1 MLICWQLQRSDGSL
15 ISMDS
20 VETLAHKLV
29 SIDSQSHVSNA
40 TLADFVYTYLEPFA
54 DHIEKIEYVDPD
66 GCRKTSIVV
75 RVGAG
80 SGGLALSAHMDTVPG
95 LGWDR
100 DPFEAWV
107 EKGRMYGLGT
117 VDMKG
122 ALAATLVAAK
132 TSASLAL
139 NKPLTLIY
147 TTDEET
153 NTQGARRIVDE
164 SEVLRSVGP
173 RYCIIAEPTN
183 LQVVNAH
190 KAAITFRATAR
201 GRAAHSSSGK
211 GVNANIAM
219 IPFINEMGKLYEEL
233 VEDEAYW
240 DPDFEPPFPDW
251 NITIDNH
258 GTAANVTVPL
268 STCRVNFRYTRTLDP
283 SPVIERVRES
293 SEQTGV
299 ELESWSSGPPL
310 YISADSELVQ
320 LALEVTGEQAP
331 VSVPYRT
338 DGCILA
344 EAVPCIVIGP
354 GDFRQAH
361 TVNEWVS
368 IEQLHRSVDLYLKFI
383 QAVCR

>member
-1 MLICWQLQRSDGSL
+1 MHEI
-15 ISMDS
+15 
-20 VETLAHKLV
+20 ETLAGKLI
-29 SIDSQSHVSNA
+29 SIDSQSHVSNSP
-40 TLADFVYTYLEPFA
+40 LAEFVSDYLDPFA
-54 DHIEKIEYVDPD
+54 EEIERIEYTDA
-66 GCRKTSIVV
+66 GGNRKVSLVA
-75 RVGAG
+75 RVGEG
-80 SGGLALSAHMDTVPG
+80 SSGLALSAHMDTVPG
-95 LGWDR
+95 LGWER

-107 EKGRMYGLGT
+107 EDGRMYGLGA

-122 ALAATLVAAK
+122 ALAATLIAAK
-132 TSASLAL
+132 DYAGIGARR
-139 NKPLTLIY
+139 PLTLIY

-153 NTQGARRIVDE
+153 DTQGARRIVDE
-164 SEVLRSVGP
+164 SKVLRSVGP
-173 RYCIIAEPTN
+173 RFCIIAEPTN

-190 KAAITFRATAR
+190 KAAITFSATAR

-219 IPFINEMGKLYEEL
+219 IPFIHEMGKLYEEL

-240 DPDFEPPFPDW
+240 DPDFDPPFPDW

-283 SPVIERVRES
+283 GPVMTRVRES
-293 SEQTGV
+293 AERAGV
-299 ELESWSSGPPL
+299 QLESWSSGPPL
-310 YISADSELVQ
+310 YLPPDSEFVQ

-331 VSVPYRT
+331 ISVPYRT
-338 DGCILA
+338 DGCMLA

-354 GDFRQAH
+354 GDLRQAH

-368 IEQLHRSVDLYLKFI
+368 VEQLHQSVDLYLKFI

>member
-1 MLICWQLQRSDGSL
+1 MHD
-15 ISMDS
+15 
-20 VETLAHKLV
+20 VETLAGKLI
-29 SIDSQSHVSNA
+29 SIDSQSHVSNV
-40 TLADFVYTYLEPFA
+40 TLAEFVCAYLEPFA
-54 DHIEKIEYVDPD
+54 DDIENIEYTDPD
-66 GCRKTSIVV
+66 GRRKVSVV
-75 RVGAG
+75 ARMGEG

-95 LGWDR
+95 LGWGR

-107 EKGRMYGLGT
+107 EDGRMYGLGA

-122 ALAATLVAAK
+122 ALAATLIAAR
-132 TSASLAL
+132 TYASLGPGE
-139 NKPLTLIY
+139 PLTLIY

-153 NTQGARRIVDE
+153 DTQGARRIVDE
-164 SEVLRSVGP
+164 SEILRSVGP

-183 LQVVNAH
+183 LGVVNAH
-190 KAAITFRATAR
+190 KATITFSATAR

-233 VEDEAYW
+233 VGDEAYW

-283 SPVIERVRES
+283 GPVMARVRES
-293 SEQTGV
+293 AEKAGV

-310 YISADSELVQ
+310 YLPPESELVQ

-331 VSVPYRT
+331 ISVPYRT
-338 DGCILA
+338 DGCMLA

-354 GDFRQAH
+354 GDLRQAH

-368 IEQLHRSVDLYLKFI
+368 VEQLYQSVDLYLKFI

>member
-1 MLICWQLQRSDGSL
+1 MHDIESLTGKL
-15 ISMDS
+15 IS
-20 VETLAHKLV
+20 V
-29 SIDSQSHVSNA
+29 DSQSHVSNVP
-40 TLADFVYTYLEPFA
+40 LAEFVSEYLEPFA
-54 DHIEKIEYVDPD
+54 DEIERVEYVDSG
-66 GCRKTSIVV
+66 GCTKISLVARIGEGKE
-75 RVGAG
+75 
-80 SGGLALSAHMDTVPG
+80 GLALSAHMDTVPG

-107 EKGRMYGLGT
+107 DQGRMYGLGA

-122 ALAATLVAAK
+122 ALAATLIAAK
-132 TSASLAL
+132 TYASLGPGG
-139 NKPLTLIY
+139 PLTLIY

-153 NTQGARRIVDE
+153 DTQGARRIVDE
-164 SEVLRSVGP
+164 SDILRSVGP

-190 KAAITFRATAR
+190 KAAITFSATAR

-251 NITIDNH
+251 NITLDNH

-268 STCRVNFRYTRTLDP
+268 STCRVNFRFSRTLDP
-283 SPVIERVRES
+283 GPVMARVRES
-293 SEQTGV
+293 AEKAGV

-310 YISADSELVQ
+310 YIPQDSELVQ

-331 VSVPYRT
+331 ISVPYRT
-338 DGCILA
+338 DGCMLA
-344 EAVPCIVIGP
+344 EAVPCIVVGP
-354 GDFRQAH
+354 GDLRQAH

-368 IEQLHRSVDLYLKFI
+368 VEQLHQSVDLYMKFI

>member
-1 MLICWQLQRSDGSL
+1 MHD
-15 ISMDS
+15 
-20 VETLAHKLV
+20 VETLASKLI
-29 SIDSQSHVSNA
+29 SIDSQSHVSNV
-40 TLADFVYTYLEPFA
+40 TLAEFVCAYLEPFA
-54 DHIEKIEYVDPD
+54 DDIENIEYTDPD
-66 GCRKTSIVV
+66 GRRKVSVV
-75 RVGAG
+75 ARVGEG

-107 EKGRMYGLGT
+107 EDGRMYGLGA

-122 ALAATLVAAK
+122 ALAATLIAAR
-132 TSASLAL
+132 TYAGLGPSG
-139 NKPLTLIY
+139 PLTLIY

-153 NTQGARRIVDE
+153 DTQGARRIVDE

-183 LQVVNAH
+183 LRVVNAH
-190 KAAITFRATAR
+190 KAAITFSATAR

-283 SPVIERVRES
+283 GPVMERVRES
-293 SEQTGV
+293 AEKAGV

-310 YISADSELVQ
+310 YLSPDSELVQ
-320 LALEVTGEQAP
+320 LALEVTGEQEP
-331 VSVPYRT
+331 ISVPYRT
-338 DGCILA
+338 DGCMLS
-344 EAVPCIVIGP
+344 EAVPCIVVGP
-354 GDFRQAH
+354 GDLRQAH

-368 IEQLHRSVDLYLKFI
+368 VEQLHQSVDLYLKFI

>member
-1 MLICWQLQRSDGSL
+1 MVSIYNVEDLARKLI
-15 ISMDS
+15 
-20 VETLAHKLV
+20 
-29 SIDSQSHVSNA
+29 SIDSQSHVSNV
-40 TLADFVYTYLEPFA
+40 TLAKFVRAYLEPFA
-54 DHIEKIEYVDPD
+54 GRIESIEYADPC
-66 GCRKTSIVV
+66 GRRKVSLVALI
-75 RVGAG
+75 GEG

-107 EKGRMYGLGT
+107 EKGRMYGLGA

-122 ALAATLVAAK
+122 ALAATLIAAK
-132 TSASLAL
+132 AYAGLGPGD
-139 NKPLTLIY
+139 PLTLIY

-153 NTQGARRIVDE
+153 DTQGARRIVDA
-164 SEVLRSVGP
+164 SETLRSIGP

-211 GVNANIAM
+211 GLNANVAM
-219 IPFINEMGKLYEEL
+219 IPFISEMGKLYEEL

-268 STCRVNFRYTRTLDP
+268 STCRVNFRYARTLDP
-283 SPVIERVRES
+283 SLVMDRVKES
-293 SEQTGV
+293 AEKAGV

-310 YISADSELVQ
+310 YLPPDSELVQ
-320 LALEVTGEQAP
+320 LALEVTGQQAP
-331 VSVPYRT
+331 ISVPYRT
-338 DGCILA
+338 DGCMLA

-354 GDFRQAH
+354 GDLRQAH

-368 IEQLHRSVDLYLKFI
+368 VEQLHQSVDLYLKFI